1 MNYFA
6 HGKAYT
12 EDPYFLAGTAVPD
25 WLNVVDRKIRVRS
38 RQAALFVADENTVL
52 ATIAAGV
59 MQHHQDDA
67 WFHRTQAFTELS
79 LNFTVAVRDVLGQ
92 DDGLRCYFLGHILVE
107 LLLDSELIEENPN
120 ALQLYYDALGHVDAL
135 QLAAAV
141 TRMSGRQAD
150 GIGWLLPRFI
160 GERFLWD
167 YPEDEKLLRRL
178 NQVMRRVRLPQ
189 LPDKFLHLL
198 PTARYEVRRRQKELL
213 TPVLDQD
220 AKSATK
226 KIISGS
232 QGG

>member
-1 MNYFA
+1 M
-6 HGKAYT
+6 
-12 EDPYFLAGTAVPD
+12 
-25 WLNVVDRKIRVRS
+25 
-38 RQAALFVADENTVL
+38 
-52 ATIAAGV
+52 
-59 MQHHQDDA
+59 
-67 WFHRTQAFTELS
+67 
-79 LNFTVAVRDVLGQ
+79 
-92 DDGLRCYFLGHILVE
+92 
-107 LLLDSELIEENPN
+107 LLEAELIEENPN

-141 TRMSGRQAD
+141 TRMSGRQAE

-198 PTARYEVRRRQKELL
+198 PAARYEVRRRQKELL
-213 TPVLDQD
+213 TPVLDQA

-226 KIISGS
+226 KNISGS
-232 QGG
+232 QG